1 MNIVVSFMA
10 KWGKDLFYPES
21 EDALFLT
28 KFTGRPTLT
37 KNQLKVAIERGWD
50 VKVVTKQFN
59 LEEYL
64 KDNTPKVKGRKK

>member
-21 EDALFLT
+21 DDALFLT